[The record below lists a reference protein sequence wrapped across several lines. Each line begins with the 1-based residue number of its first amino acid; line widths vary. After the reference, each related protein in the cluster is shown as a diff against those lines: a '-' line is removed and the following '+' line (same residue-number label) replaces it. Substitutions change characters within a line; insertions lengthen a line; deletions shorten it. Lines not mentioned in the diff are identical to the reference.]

1 MIAVLFGAIRGGV
14 IKPLEIPST
23 QRARLLQ
30 QNDPALRK
38 EAETAFR
45 EFEGADRMQV
55 YRTYRD
61 VVKNEADV
69 AAGRPV
75 FVRVCSACRTCN
87 DAGGKVGPGS
97 DRPAQPAGGDTAAAH
112 HGAEFRN
119 HAGYQAFSATLQDG
133 RNLSG
138 WLVAEGDSS
147 VALRTVGGTDET
159 GLRANLASLAATPVS
174 LMPHGLEQTMTKDEM
189 ANLITYIKDGIDLGQ

>member
-87 DAGGKVGPGS
+87 DAGGKAGP
-97 DRPAQPAGGDTAAAH
+97 D
-112 HGAEFRN
+112 
-119 HAGYQAFSATLQDG
+119 L
-133 RNLSG
+133 
-138 WLVAEGDSS
+138 
-147 VALRTVGGTDET
+147 T
-159 GLRANLASLAATPVS
+159 GLRNQPAETLLLHIMVPNFEITRGIRRFPPPCRMGVTSRAGSWRRATAASPCAPWAGPMKPGCAPTS
-174 LMPHGLEQTMTKDEM
+174 PHLPPRRSR
-189 ANLITYIKDGIDLGQ
+189 